1 MLLKW
6 LKAFS
11 VSLKILTTLYPSNIL
26 KYWKKNWNENQ
37 HHEQKDLISPFN
49 RLSSGWWSGP
59 VSQLIVRKTTSS
71 ELKASTTVILRDSV
85 VKNVYDN
92 IITKSVKHQ
101 NASFSGTKIADM
113 NHCKKPTQEKSP
125 VEIIIHEGTNYLS
138 SDKKPKNIANDIIK
152 FAKSVKT
159 DADKVA
165 VSRIPTRKDTINS
178 KVKEVNS
185 STRYWFYK

>member
-1 MLLKW
+1 
-6 LKAFS
+6 
-11 VSLKILTTLYPSNIL
+11 
-26 KYWKKNWNENQ
+26 
-37 HHEQKDLISPFN
+37 
-49 RLSSGWWSGP
+49 
-59 VSQLIVRKTTSS
+59 
-71 ELKASTTVILRDSV
+71 
-85 VKNVYDN
+85 
-92 IITKSVKHQ
+92 
-101 NASFSGTKIADM
+101 M
-113 NHCKKPTQEKSP
+113 NHCKNPTQEKSP
-125 VEIIIHEGTNYLS
+125 VEIIIHECTNYLS

>member
-1 MLLKW
+1 MFIFSEEKFFNISVFFWIYKNFCLLLKW
-6 LKAFS
+6 LEAFS

-49 RLSSGWWSGP
+49 RLSSGWWSRP

-101 NASFSGTKIADM
+101 NTSFSGTKLQIWTIAKNLHRK
-113 NHCKKPTQEKSP
+113 NHQWK
-125 VEIIIHEGTNYLS
+125 L
-138 SDKKPKNIANDIIK
+138 
-152 FAKSVKT
+152 
-159 DADKVA
+159 
-165 VSRIPTRKDTINS
+165 
-178 KVKEVNS
+178 
-185 STRYWFYK
+185 